1 MKKILIAFSCA
12 CASAC
17 VFADV
22 GATPSKVTTNTWF
35 SASVG
40 ETTLHTNGCSITRGT
55 PTYADGKI
63 VIDSELDSP
72 VTFTADPPTEGGKN
86 MTTVSFQ
93 LETAVVPADARQ
105 NLTNANAKVAF
116 AASETTGGANA
127 YFAWLGGQTDDGWVQ
142 LANASVKADNV
153 SYTLDVT
160 FDNRGNDKK
169 VQFKVDGVAL
179 TYGGTNWL
187 SYASDK
193 VSSTELAID
202 LVGSGNV
209 TSITGN
215 QLTIVAEVVP
225 LAGGATIQ
233 VSEADMMA
241 FETTLAGTDYTTVDA
256 FLAASAKAAFS
267 GTQFA
272 ESVTVAEAYAIGLVT
287 NNTTTGTMVP
297 VDNGEIKVKADAQAD
312 VNTGIQVALNITP
325 LDSSDT
331 GATVMYQLKG
341 SIDGENYSVIQLD
354 GKDWVDSAA
363 DIVIPTSAV
372 TTDNMHFFKVVT
384 QVTLESASN

>member
-1 MKKILIAFSCA
+1 MNKFIVALSCA

-22 GATPSKVTTNTWF
+22 GATPSKVTTNDWF
-35 SASVG
+35 SASVDG
-40 ETTLHTNGCSITRGT
+40 DAQSLTNCTITST
-55 PTYADGKI
+55 AKPTYADSKF
-63 VIDSELDSP
+63 VIDSEFGSP
-72 VTFTADPPTEGGKN
+72 VTFQPNSSSGKD
-86 MTTVSFQ
+86 MTVVSFR
-93 LETAVVPADARQ
+93 LDTAIVPADARQ
-105 NLTNANAKVAF
+105 NLTNTNAKVAF
-116 AASETTGGANA
+116 AASETNNNGKA
-127 YFAWLGGQTDDGWVQ
+127 YFAWLGGQDNNGWVQ
-142 LANASVKADNV
+142 LDGATVGEDGAS
-153 SYTLDVT
+153 SYKLDVT

-193 VSSTELAID
+193 VSSTALAID

-215 QLTIVAEVVP
+215 QLTIEAEVVP

-241 FETTLAGTDYTTVDA
+241 FETTLAGTIYTTVDA

-267 GTQFA
+267 GSKFTDG
-272 ESVTVAEAYAIGLVT
+272 VTVAEAYAIGLVT

-312 VNTGIQVALNITP
+312 VDDGIQVALNITP

-331 GATVMYQLKG
+331 GARVSYQLLG
-341 SIDGENYSVIQLD
+341 STDGKNYSEITSFNSPD
-354 GKDWVDSAA
+354 A
-363 DIVIPTSAV
+363 IVIPTSEV
-372 TTDNMHFFKVVT
+372 TGGKHFFKVVT

>member
-1 MKKILIAFSCA
+1 MNKFIIALSLS

-22 GATPSKVTTNTWF
+22 GVGATPSKFATNEWF
-35 SASVG
+35 SATVSG
-40 ETTLHTNGCSITRGT
+40 TELSTNGCLITSGT
-55 PTYADGKI
+55 PTYENGKI

-72 VTFTADPPTEGGKN
+72 VTFTANEQTPGGD

-93 LETAVVPADARQ
+93 LDTAVVPAESRQ
-105 NLTNANAKVAF
+105 DLTGTSAKVAF
-116 AASETTGGANA
+116 AASEDSGTLG
-127 YFAWLGGQTDDGWVQ
+127 YYAWLGSNWV
-142 LANASVKADNV
+142 LLSGTNPVENT

-160 FDNRGNDKK
+160 FDNRSDSKK

-179 TYGGTNWL
+179 HTNDVVWL
-187 SYASDK
+187 SYTPTA
-193 VSSTELAID
+193 VSPTALTID

-215 QLTIVAEVVP
+215 QLTIQAEVVVVN
-225 LAGGATIQ
+225 GGKIEIK
-233 VSEADMMA
+233 EADMTA
-241 FETTLAGTDYTTVDA
+241 FEMTRADTDYGTVDA
-256 FLAASAKAAFS
+256 FLDAKAKEAFS
-267 GTQFA
+267 STGTKFD
-272 ESVTVAEAYAIGLVT
+272 SNVTVAEAYAIGLVT
-287 NNTTTGTMVP
+287 KGEDGKMAP
-297 VDNGEIKVKADAQAD
+297 VDDGEIKVKADAQAD
-312 VNTGIQVALNITP
+312 VATGIKVALNITP

-331 GATVMYQLKG
+331 GATVRYKLQGSTNGNNYQTIL
-341 SIDGENYSVIQLD
+341 LD
-354 GKDWVDSAA
+354 NNEWVDSAA